1 MINVVIDNLSIP
13 LALGSIIKNLHF
25 DMPSIMLISPV
36 GISQRS
42 ENQSTDQDEHSS
54 FVKGPFYESKTMNLN
69 QHIDVKS
76 KTAVRILNSKPSS
89 PQQVP
94 EAEASQ
100 ECRVTDLA
108 CWSKVTAAYLV
119 YHCTVEEIL
128 CRFTPKVRKDKS
140 KHIDV

>member
-13 LALGSIIKNLHF
+13 LALRSIIKNLHF

-69 QHIDVKS
+69 QNIDVKS

-89 PQQVP
+89 P
-94 EAEASQ
+94 
-100 ECRVTDLA
+100 
-108 CWSKVTAAYLV
+108 
-119 YHCTVEEIL
+119 
-128 CRFTPKVRKDKS
+128 
-140 KHIDV
+140 